1 MTSETQPAVRLEWLT
16 IGWNAVEAVVAL
28 IAGFLAASIALTA
41 FGLDSLIEVFAA
53 SVALRELAAHTLD
66 PHEERGPLRL
76 IGGSLFVLAAY
87 VAVIAVHDLLVQA
100 RPERSIVGIVVAALA
115 TGVMGWLARAKHR
128 EGHRIGSL
136 PLIADSRETRL
147 CSLMATVTLLGLVLN
162 GAFHWWWADP
172 IAGLAIA
179 ALAVWEGVEAWRG
192 SHPSHHR

>member
-1 MTSETQPAVRLEWLT
+1 VTGETERAVRLERLT
-16 IGWNAVEAVVAL
+16 IGWNAIEAIVAL
-28 IAGFLAASIALTA
+28 VAGIVAASIALKA

-53 SVALRELAAHTLD
+53 TVALRELATHTHAS
-66 PHEERGPLRL
+66 HEERGFLRL

-87 VAVIAVHDLLVQA
+87 VTVVAVHDLVVHA
-100 RPERSIVGIVVAALA
+100 RPGRSTVGIVLAALA
-115 TGVMGWLARAKHR
+115 MGVMGWLARAKHR

-147 CSLMATVTLLGLVLN
+147 CSLMAGVTLVGLVLN

-172 IAGLAIA
+172 IAGLGIA
-179 ALAVWEGVEAWRG
+179 ALAVWEGVESWRG